1 MIPQHFEGLLQFGY
15 DAVYNFRTTKQHLL
29 GVIAQVLS
37 PSMSV
42 LIEEGSKQ
50 LKEYLLTSFTLS
62 SKTLL
67 ALSEPLDRQYT
78 PSPPSQ
84 A

>member
-1 MIPQHFEGLLQFGY
+1 MIPEGLLQFGY
-15 DAVYNFRTTKQHLL
+15 DAVYNFRTSKQHLL

-37 PSMSV
+37 PSMSG

-62 SKTLL
+62 SKTFL